1 MGMADIHKELND
13 QLSGAMI
20 SPRSE
25 ASRKWFLDKVKSFSD
40 VNRGAMIR
48 QSVGVD
54 SPIPG
59 KMFMF
64 WYEPKLSQTLPY
76 YDRFPLI
83 IMLDAT
89 RDGMLGLNLHYLPI
103 NLRRKFFFGLLN
115 RVNNKRYDDS
125 TYIKVTYDYLKA
137 ARTAKEFRPC
147 IKRYLTTNI
156 RGKIAYVPANEWE
169 VAIHLPT
176 AAFVKE
182 DEAHVHRQ
190 SESMIERF

>member
-1 MGMADIHKELND
+1 MDMADIHKELND
-13 QLSGAMI
+13 ELTGALI
-20 SPRSE
+20 NPRTE
-25 ASRKWFLDKVKSFSD
+25 ASRKWFLDKVQSFSD
-40 VNRGAMIR
+40 VNRGALIR
-48 QSVGVD
+48 QSQGVD
-54 SPIPG
+54 GPVPG

-64 WYEPKLSQTLPY
+64 WYEPKGVKTLPY

-83 IMLDAT
+83 IMIGAT
-89 RDGMLGLNLHYLPI
+89 QDGMLGLNLHYLPT
-103 NLRRKFFFGLLN
+103 NLRAKFFYGLLN

-137 ARTAKEFRPC
+137 ARSAKEFRPC
-147 IKRYLTTNI
+147 IKRYLTKHI

-169 VAIHLPT
+169 VAIYLPT

-182 DEAHVHRQ
+182 DEATVHRI